1 MATTQPTANAF
12 GIGMGTKDYASRTFE
27 ALTRQQW
34 DTYLSEFVPLENQMI
49 QYAMSDATVD
59 DAVMQ
64 ARHDVGQAFDQ
75 QQGMQ
80 QRRLRGYGLQLDE
93 DEQRAAD
100 RSTGLAR
107 SLADVNAAN
116 LTTQRVRDRQNSL
129 LGNPAPA
136 MGAAGAGV

>member
-1 MATTQPTANAF
+1 MQPTANAF
-12 GIGMGTKDYASRTFE
+12 GVNLGAKDYASRTFE

-49 QYAMSDATVD
+49 EYAMSDATVD

-64 ARHDVGQAFDQ
+64 ARFDVGRAFDQ
-75 QQGMQ
+75 QQGVQ
-80 QRRLRGYGLQLDE
+80 DRRLRGYGLQLNE

-136 MGAAGAGV
+136 MGSGGSGL

>member
-1 MATTQPTANAF
+1 MNGAMQPTANAF
-12 GIGMGTKDYASRTFE
+12 GVNLGAKDYASRTFE

-49 QYAMSDATVD
+49 EYAMSDATVD

-64 ARHDVGQAFDQ
+64 ARFDVGRAFDQ
-75 QQGMQ
+75 QQGIQ
-80 QRRLRGYGLQLDE
+80 ERRLRGYGLQLNE

-116 LTTQRVRDRQNSL
+116 QVSQRVRDRQNSL
-129 LGNPAPA
+129 LGNPSPQANTGG
-136 MGAAGAGV
+136 M